1 MDKINIACIIDD
13 DPIYIFGTKKIMQ
26 MADFCSSFLVYN
38 NGQNAIDGLK
48 KIIASKVGIPE
59 VILLDLNMP
68 IMDGWEF
75 LERFIEIPCDRKITI
90 FIVTSS
96 IDPRDRKRVE
106 EYQNVSNYMVKP
118 ITPEALVEIAE
129 QVLEM

>member
-118 ITPEALVEIAE
+118 ITPEALVEITE